1 MTTDATNLRTTVL
14 RAFARTLVD
23 ESRRSSAPTET
34 AGAPEGPALSAS
46 DAKGALPSTG
56 DVVGE
61 HYRLVRLLGE
71 GMFGKV
77 YVAQRVDVPEHQVAL
92 KLLPRSLYVGRNV
105 DRELVM
111 LATVGH
117 PNVVQLKDHGTTP
130 EYVWLTM
137 PVYRGETLGER
148 LDRGPLGLREA
159 YDIFVPIARGLEA
172 LHSAGLRHQD
182 VKPENIFL
190 AVFGGRVHPI
200 LLDLGVAAEKE
211 AMFVAGTALYASP
224 EQVAVLSGAHP
235 WALSLNEKMDTYGLA
250 ATLLYALVSPEY
262 FPGEKARDRA
272 GLAEAH
278 AVRAKTPLDPAALP
292 ELVGPP
298 REQLAKA
305 FSRFLALDPAERPAM
320 DELAEQL
327 DVLLESEREEQ
338 RAEERRRQK
347 QRSTILRFK
356 VVLGAMVIM
365 GLALSAVVYAK
376 RRTIEL
382 AGQLQEVQERAR
394 REGERSFDKI
404 ETCTAS
410 YQMAKRDRSD
420 CQARLERE
428 QLVFDQAIDEVK
440 RTGSTT
446 QAEHARQMQA
456 YASRMKVCEDA
467 ISSAE
472 RSCSEEKGRLDEVSK
487 RQQAALEKE
496 RSEVRAEL
504 EAAKEKL
511 AAAQK
516 DRERAEADR
525 LACAEEQARE
535 AREARRA
542 PGAGSVSSPGPVASP
557 GSSTTSGPA
566 APGTASL
573 PTSAPASPPPPAPPA
588 LPKGDEGKPLGAS
601 VDSARP

>member
-23 ESRRSSAPTET
+23 ESRPSNAPTSIG
-34 AGAPEGPALSAS
+34 GAPEGPAPIA
-46 DAKGALPSTG
+46 AALPSEG

-77 YVAQRVDVPEHQVAL
+77 YVAQRVDVPEHRVAL
-92 KLLPRSLYVGRNV
+92 KLLPRSLYAGRNV

-117 PNVVQLKDHGTTP
+117 PHVVQLKDHGTTP

-148 LDRGPLGLREA
+148 LERGPLGLREA

-211 AMFVAGTALYASP
+211 ASFVAGTALYASP

-272 GLAEAH
+272 GIAEAH

-292 ELVGPP
+292 ELVGSP
-298 REQLAKA
+298 REQLSAA

-320 DELAEQL
+320 NELAELL
-327 DVLLESEREEQ
+327 DVLLEPEREEQ
-338 RAEERRRQK
+338 RAEARRRQK
-347 QRSTILRFK
+347 QRATIQRFK
-356 VVLGAMVIM
+356 VASGAMVIV
-365 GLALSAVVYAK
+365 GLALVSVVYAK

-410 YQMAKRDRSD
+410 YQMAKRGQSD
-420 CQARLERE
+420 CQAKLERE
-428 QLVFDQAIDEVK
+428 QRVFDQAIEEVK
-440 RTGSTT
+440 RSGSTS
-446 QAEHARQMQA
+446 QADHARQMQS

-472 RSCSEEKGRLDEVSK
+472 RSCSEEKGRLDEVTK

-496 RSEVRAEL
+496 RADVRAEL
-504 EAAKEKL
+504 EATKEKL
-511 AAAQK
+511 ASAQK
-516 DRERAEADR
+516 DRERAEAER
-525 LACAEEQARE
+525 LACVEDRE
-535 AREARRA
+535 AREARRH
-542 PGAGSVSSPGPVASP
+542 PGAGTMTPSDPGAQPGASASA
-557 GSSTTSGPA
+557 GSA
-566 APGTASL
+566 ARGTASL
-573 PTSAPASPPPPAPPA
+573 PTSAPPPPPPPAPPA
-588 LPKGDEGKPLGAS
+588 LPKEESKPLAVPAGS
-601 VDSARP
+601 PIP